1 MSVRFA
7 LPASD
12 SRAFVHD
19 LLVQAGIEAREY
31 TPGSRVMR
39 SEAPNGLVTR
49 VFRERDIPIQVAL
62 GNYDLGICGETWLAE
77 VQVRFPMQRVVRLG
91 SFPGPVLSLW
101 LGAARESGLL
111 AGQLPR
117 AESLRDARIASEFPN
132 LAEYYAINHRIPGYH
147 ILPIAGSAEA
157 YPPEDADLV
166 VMPARDSRE
175 VDSRGLVPITRLF
188 DGGLVLLANEDSL
201 RTVAMGDVLRR
212 LGPYLGGN
220 VPPREMPRVT
230 AEARFQR
237 FSRDLTAVRMAVP
250 DGHAQRHTPACL
262 RAAGLEF
269 DGYNEDGF
277 VRRPTSTL
285 EGLQVKVVRPQD
297 MPQLVAMG
305 LFDIAISGRDLLHE
319 HLCRFPASPVEMAA
333 DLGRNRYRIGPVV
346 DRAFPAETTADAL
359 EIWRNLGRPVRIA
372 SEFPATAEQFA
383 RDSHLPHTSIIPIAG
398 ASEGFVPEDAD
409 ILVEGSETG
418 TSIAANGLKMLD
430 PFMESTNCVIWRRP
444 PVTKNVSLLNHLVGR
459 LRASVASGEPA

>member
-1 MSVRFA
+1 MSVRIA
-7 LPASD
+7 LPAGE

-19 LLVQAGIEAREY
+19 LLVQAGVEAPEY
-31 TPGSRVMR
+31 APGSRVMR
-39 SEAPNGLVTR
+39 AEAPGGLVTR
-49 VFRERDIPIQVAL
+49 VFRERDIPVQVAL

-117 AESLRDARIASEFPN
+117 AESLRDARIVSEFPN
-132 LAEYYAINHRIPGYH
+132 LAEFYAINHRIPGYH

-175 VDSRGLVPITRLF
+175 MDAKGLVPITRLF

-201 RTVAMGDVLRR
+201 RTTAMGGILRR

-230 AEARFQR
+230 AEARVHR
-237 FSRDLTAVRMAVP
+237 FTRDHDLVRMAVP

-269 DGYNEDGF
+269 DGYSEDTF
-277 VRRPTSTL
+277 VRRPAAGIV
-285 EGLQVKVVRPQD
+285 GLQVKVVRPQD

-305 LFDIAISGRDLLHE
+305 MFDIAITGRDLLHE
-319 HLCRFPASPVEMAA
+319 HRCRFPGSPVDMAV

-346 DRAFPAETTADAL
+346 DQSFPVDSTAEAV
-359 EIWRNLGRPVRIA
+359 EIWRNLGRSVRIA
-372 SEFPATAEQFA
+372 SEFPATAERFA
-383 RDSHLPHTSIIPIAG
+383 RESHLPYTSIIPIAG

-409 ILVEGSETG
+409 ILVEGTETG
-418 TSIAANGLKMLD
+418 ASIRANGLKMLD

-444 PVTKNVSLLNHLVGR
+444 PVTRNAMLLNDLVHR
-459 LRASVASGEPA
+459 LQASVADGESV